1 MEYKFRELTA
11 RDIFPMCKLI
21 SKFGISEFK
30 KCFDPNTISA
40 IVTKLDT
47 KNGDE
52 NGDENGN
59 ENNDEVLTAVGV
71 NIVFDIVGIIT
82 EKLPECENEIF
93 EFLASVSDKTVKELK
108 AMKMSDFA
116 RMIIDFVKKDDFKDF
131 FEAVSESL
139 N

>member
-30 KCFDPNTISA
+30 KCFDPQTISA
-40 IVTKLDT
+40 IVS
-47 KNGDE
+47 KNGGKEDDE
-52 NGDENGN
+52 A
-59 ENNDEVLTAVGV
+59 VTAVGF
-71 NIVFDIVGIIT
+71 NIVFDIVGIVT
-82 EKLPECENEIF
+82 EKLPECENEVF
-93 EFLASVSDKTVKELK
+93 EFLASVSDKSVEELK